1 MRTRHEFPDNF
12 VCVPKNV
19 VERQIHFDLLEVKE
33 SLADPRIW
41 VGHYQHEDV
50 VYGAVMDD
58 VLLE

>member
-1 MRTRHEFPDNF
+1 MR
-12 VCVPKNV
+12 VPKNA
-19 VERQIHFDLLEVKE
+19 VERQIHFDLLEIKE

-41 VGHYQHEDV
+41 VGHYQHEDI